1 MVVLPDYRKCGIG
14 KSLIKT
20 ALNHAQNHGITSV
33 ILYTSMFQPTAI
45 AMYEKY
51 GWVRQN
57 TVGVMILLDRV
68 SIFFYCLDLST
79 AKI

>member
-1 MVVLPDYRKCGIG
+1 MVVLPDYRRCGIA
-14 KSLIKT
+14 KSLVKT
-20 ALNHAQNHGITSV
+20 ALNHAQNHGVTSIV
-33 ILYTSMFQPTAI
+33 LYTSIFQLPAV

-57 TVGVMILLDRV
+57 EVGIMILLDRV
-68 SIFFYCLDLST
+68 SVFFYCLDLAT